1 MVLDKALERLDSWRM
16 RPINELTSDEIIS
29 RFQELASKTR
39 TAAEQTFRWAIA
51 ATNSAIIAEG
61 SNALAQRRGATLSYN
76 PFRILKEK
84 RMFRD
89 RKKLEKDYQA
99 SVRSERR
106 KKRLASVGETETSSC
121 KLAIELRVAT

>member
-1 MVLDKALERLDSWRM
+1 
-16 RPINELTSDEIIS
+16 
-29 RFQELASKTR
+29 
-39 TAAEQTFRWAIA
+39 
-51 ATNSAIIAEG
+51 
-61 SNALAQRRGATLSYN
+61 
-76 PFRILKEK
+76 
-84 RMFRD
+84 MFRD